1 MHISSPVFYRRCIV
15 GSGYPSGR
23 LSFPRSVRPSNTAII
38 LEIIRQNPR
47 VSRKELS
54 QITGL
59 SPALVTKI
67 CADLLN
73 REMIREVGI
82 GHSSGGR
89 RPIYIELNHEAF
101 YLMCFYIQ
109 DTGVSFA
116 VCDCCGNII
125 LYRKL
130 RDAQRRLTGS
140 AAICRQV
147 RDCLASYE
155 AAYSA
160 VGIAVA
166 DSLYTS
172 DLEEAL
178 REALADRPLPL
189 LILRSSFAALR
200 GMDDQL
206 SSRYANRAYI
216 HIGPSVYGGILHQ
229 DSFLGGSHNRVG
241 CTWDVLEPVRC
252 LQRELSRQDPDSE
265 RCVGWIL
272 QTSHEIARL
281 FDPEIMVLDL
291 FHESVSSRLRQMTKA
306 HILRETDMDF
316 SILQFPTIFFRG
328 LANILASRI
337 RRESESEGEVL

>member
-109 DTGVSFA
+109 DTGV
-116 VCDCCGNII
+116 
-125 LYRKL
+125 
-130 RDAQRRLTGS
+130 
-140 AAICRQV
+140 
-147 RDCLASYE
+147 
-155 AAYSA
+155 
-160 VGIAVA
+160 
-166 DSLYTS
+166 
-172 DLEEAL
+172 
-178 REALADRPLPL
+178 
-189 LILRSSFAALR
+189 
-200 GMDDQL
+200 
-206 SSRYANRAYI
+206 
-216 HIGPSVYGGILHQ
+216 
-229 DSFLGGSHNRVG
+229 
-241 CTWDVLEPVRC
+241 
-252 LQRELSRQDPDSE
+252 
-265 RCVGWIL
+265 
-272 QTSHEIARL
+272 
-281 FDPEIMVLDL
+281 
-291 FHESVSSRLRQMTKA
+291 
-306 HILRETDMDF
+306 
-316 SILQFPTIFFRG
+316 
-328 LANILASRI
+328 
-337 RRESESEGEVL
+337 